1 VITRDEWNHEKWKE
15 AAKVRGRR
23 RASWYGFLMDA
34 PVYLT
39 LAAVGGLGW
48 GAWWVWHQLMAH
60 LHSAGTDTLPGTI
73 AHSGVPAW
81 VPVAGLLLIAVTVW
95 LFHPGRIDGLGVLV
109 AKWTLVP
116 VAWLFLLGFTIS
128 SALG

>member
-1 VITRDEWNHEKWKE
+1 VITRDEWAKAAELE
-15 AAKVRGRR
+15 AAKVHGRKH
-23 RASWYGFLMDA
+23 AGFYSVRHYA
-34 PVYLT
+34 PVYLA
-39 LAAVGGLGW
+39 LAAVAAAGY

-60 LHSAGTDTLPGTI
+60 LAASGTDTLPGTI
-73 AHSGVPAW
+73 VHSDIPAW
-81 VPVAGLLLIAVTVW
+81 TLVAGLLLVAATVW
-95 LFHPGRIDGLGVLV
+95 LFRPGRIDRAGVWV